1 MIDNVHRLET
11 NKIENKKVVIRRA
24 EQLLELM
31 ILSVMFFAFWREF
44 YSIDFFFDQQYL
56 GRGKF
61 VLIGLY
67 MVIMGMT
74 MHLDEGFRFGYRKL
88 FDIVILQWLA
98 IAVTNFLTYMQ
109 LSLMADI
116 MLPPVTMINLTIA
129 EMPICMILPG
139 FYTFYYHRMYVP
151 MHMLMIYGSD
161 NSASLKLKFDRRPGD
176 KYHVDKL
183 ISADIGKD
191 KILEMIPEYD
201 AVIISDIKAKLRNDI
216 LKYCYANEIRT
227 YLTPKISDIITGGS
241 EEVSLF
247 DTPLRL
253 VKGLGLSILEKIVKR
268 FFDIL
273 LSLIAVIILSPFMVG
288 VAIAIKIEDG
298 GPVLYKQ
305 LRVTINGK
313 KFNILKFRSMIVDAE
328 KDGKSIPATEEDP
341 RITRV
346 GKFIRA
352 CRMDELPQL
361 FNILRGD
368 MSIVGPRPERVEHV
382 EKYKKLVPEFVC
394 REKVKGGLTGY
405 AQVYG
410 KYNTTALDKLKLDL
424 MYIEEYSF
432 LLDVKI
438 VLMTVR
444 ILFQRESTEGFDK
457 VITEEDIQHE
467 IEISKQDEND

>member
-1 MIDNVHRLET
+1 MNKNKT
-11 NKIENKKVVIRRA
+11 NKTEDKKVVIRRV
-24 EQLLELM
+24 EQLLELI
-31 ILSVMFFAFWREF
+31 ILAMMFLFFWRKF

-56 GRGKF
+56 GRGKY

-67 MVIMGMT
+67 MVIMGMS
-74 MHLDEGFRFGYRKL
+74 MRLDEGFRFGYRKL

-98 IAVTNFLTYMQ
+98 VGITNFLTYMQ

-116 MLPPVTMINLTIA
+116 MLPPNTMINLTIV
-129 EMPICMILPG
+129 EMPVCLILSSI
-139 FYTFYYHRMYVP
+139 YTFFYHQMYVP
-151 MHMLMIYGSD
+151 MNMLMVYGSE

-176 KYHVDKL
+176 KYHVEKL
-183 ISADIGKD
+183 VSSDIGKD
-191 KILEMIPEYD
+191 KILEMIPKYD

-253 VKGLGLSILEKIVKR
+253 VKGTGLSILEKIVKR
-268 FFDIL
+268 FFDVL
-273 LSLIAVIILSPFMVG
+273 LSLIAVVILSPFMLG

-298 GPVLYKQ
+298 GPIFYKQ

-313 KFNILKFRSMIVDAE
+313 TFNILKFRSMIVDAE
-328 KDGKSIPATEEDP
+328 KNGMSIPATEADP
-341 RITRV
+341 RITKV

-361 FNILRGD
+361 FNIIKGD
-368 MSIVGPRPERVEHV
+368 MSIVGPRPERIEHV
-382 EKYKKLVPEFVC
+382 EKYKKAVPEFVC

-444 ILFQRESTEGFDK
+444 ILFQRESTEGFDR
-457 VITEEDIQHE
+457 VITDEDIQRE